1 MNKVQLKVDKVPLLV
16 DTLGLLVDTVDGKG
30 FVVVLCN
37 AKQFD
42 TSWLCVVLIFVNE
55 HTSTG
60 HNKEICLVLN
70 KQILCHEQMPRWI
83 YLRPCEGEVSFV
95 TFYQILFNRLWSF
108 ILSHTQNLENL
119 TSKRPENFPPG

>member
-70 KQILCHEQMPRWI
+70 KQILCHEQMLWWI

-95 TFYQILFNRLWSF
+95 TFYQILFNRLLSF
-108 ILSHTQNLENL
+108 ILNPPQNLENL
-119 TSKRPENFPPG
+119 TSKWSEIFPPG